1 MKKVNL
7 YILDTNKYSV
17 DELISSFN
25 YEKEKVKNFLNIKS
39 EPKIKEKIG
48 SFILKEKF
56 VKDYKIEKNGKPISS
71 LIYFNI
77 SHSNGIVVIALSN
90 DSNIGVDLELIRPIN
105 KHIIKRISNEEEF
118 KYIIDDESF
127 FKIWT
132 SKESYL
138 KMSGEGITNNLDK
151 VPSFLSENLKI
162 SRFCRVFKKSISENE
177 YIFSISLEG
186 NEDFDIKYQNLCRT

>member
-17 DELISSFN
+17 DEMISTFN
-25 YEKEKVKNFLNIKS
+25 CEKEKVKYFLNIKS
-39 EPKIKEKIG
+39 DLKIKEKIG

-77 SHSNGIVVIALSN
+77 SHSNGIVVIVLSN
-90 DSNIGVDLELIRPIN
+90 DSNIGVDVELIRPIN
-105 KHIIKRISNEEEF
+105 KDIIKRISNEEEI
-118 KYIIDDESF
+118 KYIIDEESF

-138 KMSGEGITNNLDK
+138 KMSGEGITNNLNK
-151 VPSFLSENLKI
+151 VPSFLTKNPKI
-162 SRFCRVFKKSISENE
+162 SRFCSVFKKSVSKNE

-186 NEDFDIKYQNLCRT
+186 NEDFDISFNEL

>member
-17 DELISSFN
+17 DELISTFN
-25 YEKEKVKNFLNIKS
+25 YEKEKVKNFLKIKS
-39 EPKIKEKIG
+39 ELKIKEKIG

-105 KHIIKRISNEEEF
+105 KDIIKRISNEEEIE
-118 KYIIDDESF
+118 YIIDDESF

-138 KMSGEGITNNLDK
+138 KMSGAGIINNLNE
-151 VPSFLSENLKI
+151 VPSFLTKNPKI
-162 SRFCRVFKKSISENE
+162 SRFCRVFKKSISQNE
-177 YIFSISLEG
+177 YILSISLEG
-186 NEDFDIKYQNLCRT
+186 NEDFDISFNEL